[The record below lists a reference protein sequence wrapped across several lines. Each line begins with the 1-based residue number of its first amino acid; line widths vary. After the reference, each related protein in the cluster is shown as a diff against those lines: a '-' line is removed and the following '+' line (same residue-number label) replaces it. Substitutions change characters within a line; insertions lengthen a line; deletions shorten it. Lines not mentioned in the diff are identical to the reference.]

1 MVAGVRPL
9 AFGRG
14 QGLGVAMS
22 GLHELAALVRRRLG
36 GTWPEGAG
44 PLLLPGLQLIGST
57 AVTEAQQLVYEP
69 MLCIILEGAKNTTLG
84 AETHTYRAGQYL
96 VVSADLPVSGQV
108 IEAPYLAVGVPL
120 DPAMIADLLVETGGA
135 PEAVPVRAL
144 AVSDMDEDLI
154 DTVTRLVR
162 LLDRP
167 VEAAVLAPMIRR
179 ELMWRLLTG
188 ERADMMRQIGTAGG
202 RLAQVRTAIRWLRE
216 HYAEPMRIGRL
227 AEVAGMSETSLH
239 RHFKAVTAM
248 SPLQYQKQVRLQEAR
263 NLLLSRGRD
272 MAGIGFAVGYDSP
285 SQFSREYSRLFGQ
298 PPGRDLERLRADPAV
313 AAKSPRRG
321 DSSGSAHA

>member
-1 MVAGVRPL
+1 MT
-9 AFGRG
+9 
-14 QGLGVAMS
+14 
-22 GLHELAALVRRRLG
+22 GLHELAALVRHHLG
-36 GTWPEGAG
+36 QTLPEGAG
-44 PLLLPGLQLIGST
+44 PMLVPGLQLIGST

-84 AETHTYRAGQYL
+84 AETHAYRAGQYL

-108 IEAPYLAVGVPL
+108 IEAPYLAVGIPL
-120 DPAMIADLLVETGGA
+120 DPAMIADLLAETGGA
-135 PEAVPVRAL
+135 APETAPVRAL
-144 AVSDMDEDLI
+144 AVSDMDADLI

-162 LLDRP
+162 LLERP
-167 VEAAVLAPMIRR
+167 NEAAVLAPMIRR

-188 ERADMMRQIGTAGG
+188 ERADMVRQIGSAGG
-202 RLAQVRTAIRWLRE
+202 RLEQVRRAIRWLRQN
-216 HYAEPMRIGRL
+216 YAEPMRIERL

-272 MAGIGFAVGYDSP
+272 MAAIGFAVGYDSP

-298 PPGRDLERLRADPAV
+298 PPGRDLERLRADPSLAV
-313 AAKSPRRG
+313 AV
-321 DSSGSAHA
+321 

>member
-1 MVAGVRPL
+1 MAV
-9 AFGRG
+9 
-14 QGLGVAMS
+14 MS
-22 GLHELAALVRRRLG
+22 RLHELAALVRRHMG
-36 GTWPEGAG
+36 AASPEGAG
-44 PLLLPGLQLIGST
+44 PMLLPGLQIIASS

-69 MLCIILEGAKNTTLG
+69 MLCLILEGAKNTTLG
-84 AETHTYRAGQYL
+84 ADTHPYRAGQYL

-120 DPAMIADLLVETGGA
+120 DPAMIAELLIETEGA
-135 PEAVPVRAL
+135 IPETAPVRAL
-144 AVSDMDEDLI
+144 AVSDMDDDLI

-167 VEAAVLAPMIRR
+167 REAAVLAPMIRR
-179 ELMWRLLTG
+179 ELMWRLLAG
-188 ERADMMRQIGTAGG
+188 ERADMMRQIGSAGG
-202 RLAQVRTAIRWLRE
+202 RLDQVRKAIRWLRE
-216 HYAEPMRIGRL
+216 HYAEPMRIERL

-272 MAGIGFAVGYDSP
+272 VAGIGFAVGYDSP

-298 PPGRDLERLRADPAV
+298 PPGRDLERLRADPSLAV
-313 AAKSPRRG
+313 AV
-321 DSSGSAHA
+321 

>member
-1 MVAGVRPL
+1 MK
-9 AFGRG
+9 
-14 QGLGVAMS
+14 
-22 GLHELAALVRRRLG
+22 GLHELAALVRGHLG
-36 GTWPEGAG
+36 AAWPEGPG
-44 PLLLPGLQLIGST
+44 PLLPPGLQLIGST

-108 IEAPYLAVGVPL
+108 IAAPYLAVGIPL
-120 DPAMIADLLVETGGA
+120 DPAMIADLLAETGGA
-135 PEAVPVRAL
+135 APETAPVRAL

-154 DTVTRLVR
+154 DTVARLVR

-167 VEAAVLAPMIRR
+167 HEAAVLAPMIRR

-188 ERADMMRQIGTAGG
+188 ERADMMRQIGSADG
-202 RLAQVRTAIRWLRE
+202 RLEQVRKAIRWLRR
-216 HYAEPMRIGRL
+216 HYAEPMRIERL

-272 MAGIGFAVGYDSP
+272 MAAIGFAVGYDSP

-298 PPGRDLERLRADPAV
+298 PPGRDLERLRADPSP
-313 AAKSPRRG
+313 AANSPPARN
-321 DSSGSAHA
+321 SSHSAHA